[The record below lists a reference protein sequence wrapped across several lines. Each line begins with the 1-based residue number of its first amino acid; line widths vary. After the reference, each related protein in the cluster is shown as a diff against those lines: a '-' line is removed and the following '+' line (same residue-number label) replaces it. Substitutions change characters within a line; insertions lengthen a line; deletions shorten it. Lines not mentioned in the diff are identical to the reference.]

1 MKRESN
7 IYGVCLNIINYLDKT
22 KDEPTT
28 KAKLA
33 NLRNSINKD
42 LSYNIESLAFVFSM
56 LPEDCL
62 GTYKQLNY
70 FEDTILTVL
79 QLYSIY
85 NQGKDESVVYRN
97 DEFPYKSFGK
107 SLSSLR
113 QIPKDKNSNDS
124 NAIDQRFNAMVT
136 SADFEELK
144 HHLRQMIK
152 LLKSKSK
159 ETIDFASLAKD
170 LYDFRFGD
178 KGPVRIKW
186 ARDYYRYSAPKKG
199 EKDE

>member
-22 KDEPTT
+22 KDKPTT

-97 DEFPYKSFGK
+97 DEFSYKSFGK
-107 SLSSLR
+107 SLASLR
-113 QIPKDKNSNDS
+113 KISVESKSKDN
-124 NAIDQRFNAMVT
+124 NAIDHRFNAMVT

-144 HHLRQMIK
+144 HHLRQVIK
-152 LLKSKSK
+152 LLKSNSK

-186 ARDYYRYSAPKKG
+186 ARDYYRNSAPKKG
-199 EKDE
+199 EKDD

>member
-22 KDEPTT
+22 KDEPAT

-33 NLRNSINKD
+33 NLRNSITKD
-42 LSYNIESLAFVFSM
+42 ISYNIESLAFVFSM
-56 LPEDCL
+56 IPEDYL
-62 GTYKQLNY
+62 GTYKELNY

-79 QLYSIY
+79 QLYAIY
-85 NQGKDESVVYRN
+85 QQGKDESVVYRN
-97 DEFPYKSFGK
+97 DEFPYISFGK

-113 QIPKDKNSNDS
+113 QIPKDKNTNDN

-136 SADFEELK
+136 SADIEELK

-159 ETIDFASLAKD
+159 ETIDFASLSKD

-178 KGPVRIKW
+178 KEPVRIKW
-186 ARDYYRYSAPKKG
+186 SRDYYRYNAHKKG
-199 EKDE
+199 DKDE

>member
-22 KDEPTT
+22 KDEPAT

-33 NLRNSINKD
+33 YLRNSITKD
-42 LSYNIESLAFVFSM
+42 ISYNIESLAFVFSM
-56 LPEDCL
+56 IPEDYL
-62 GTYKQLNY
+62 GTYKELNY

-79 QLYSIY
+79 QLYAIY
-85 NQGKDESVVYRN
+85 QQGKDESVVYRN
-97 DEFPYKSFGK
+97 DEFPYISFGK

-113 QIPKDKNSNDS
+113 QIPKDKNTNDN

-136 SADFEELK
+136 SADIEELK

-159 ETIDFASLAKD
+159 ETIDFASLSKD

-178 KGPVRIKW
+178 KEPVRIKW
-186 ARDYYRYSAPKKG
+186 SRDYYRYSAHKKG
-199 EKDE
+199 DKDE

>member
-22 KDEPTT
+22 KDEPATM
-28 KAKLA
+28 AKLA
-33 NLRNSINKD
+33 NLRNSITKD
-42 LSYNIESLAFVFSM
+42 ISYNIESLAFVFSM
-56 LPEDCL
+56 IPEDYL
-62 GTYKQLNY
+62 GTYKELNY

-79 QLYSIY
+79 QLYAIY
-85 NQGKDESVVYRN
+85 QQGKDESVVYRN
-97 DEFPYKSFGK
+97 DEFPYISFGK

-113 QIPKDKNSNDS
+113 QIPKDKNTNDN

-136 SADFEELK
+136 SADIEELK

-159 ETIDFASLAKD
+159 ETIDFASLSKD

-178 KGPVRIKW
+178 KEPVRIKW
-186 ARDYYRYSAPKKG
+186 SRDYYRYSAHKKG
-199 EKDE
+199 DKDE

>member
-22 KDEPTT
+22 KDEPIT

-33 NLRNSINKD
+33 NLRNSTNKD

-85 NQGKDESVVYRN
+85 SQGKDESVVYRN

-107 SLSSLR
+107 SLASLR
-113 QIPKDKNSNDS
+113 KISDDSKSKDN
-124 NAIDQRFNAMVT
+124 NAIDRRFNAMVT

-152 LLKSKSK
+152 LLKGKSK
-159 ETIDFASLAKD
+159 ETVDFASLAKD

-186 ARDYYRYSAPKKG
+186 TRDYYRYSAHKKG
-199 EKDE
+199 EKDD

>member
-22 KDEPTT
+22 KDEPAT

-33 NLRNSINKD
+33 NLRNSITKD
-42 LSYNIESLAFVFSM
+42 ISYNIESLAFVFSM
-56 LPEDCL
+56 IPEDYL
-62 GTYKQLNY
+62 GTYKELNY

-79 QLYSIY
+79 QLHAIY
-85 NQGKDESVVYRN
+85 QQGKDESVVYRN
-97 DEFPYKSFGK
+97 DEFPYISFGK

-113 QIPKDKNSNDS
+113 QIPKDKNTNDN

-136 SADFEELK
+136 SADIEELK

-159 ETIDFASLAKD
+159 ETIDFASLSKD

-178 KGPVRIKW
+178 KEPVRIKW
-186 ARDYYRYSAPKKG
+186 SRDYYRYSAHKKG
-199 EKDE
+199 DKDE

>member
-22 KDEPTT
+22 KDEPAT

-33 NLRNSINKD
+33 NLRNSITKD
-42 LSYNIESLAFVFSM
+42 ISYNIESLAFVFSM
-56 LPEDCL
+56 IPEDYL
-62 GTYKQLNY
+62 GTYKELNY

-79 QLYSIY
+79 QLYAIY
-85 NQGKDESVVYRN
+85 QQGKDESVVYRN
-97 DEFPYKSFGK
+97 DEFPYISFGK

-113 QIPKDKNSNDS
+113 QIPKDKNTNDN

-136 SADFEELK
+136 SADIEELK

-159 ETIDFASLAKD
+159 ETIDFASLSKD

-178 KGPVRIKW
+178 KEPVRIKW
-186 ARDYYRYSAPKKG
+186 SRDYYRYSGHKKG
-199 EKDE
+199 DKDE